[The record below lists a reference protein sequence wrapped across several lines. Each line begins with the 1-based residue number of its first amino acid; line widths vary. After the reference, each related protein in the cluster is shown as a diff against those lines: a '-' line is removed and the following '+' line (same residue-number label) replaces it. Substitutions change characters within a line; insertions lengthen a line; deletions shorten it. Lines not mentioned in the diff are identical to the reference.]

1 MSDQWDPAKLQQL
14 GALLQG
20 VWSQAPKS
28 HFPPPGIT
36 SPALLRQARF
46 NAEIANLAEKA
57 RTEPA
62 QLEQVIARLLEQ
74 NQLLLVAQSRPEV
87 MDVCES
93 VKALQGVTGGA
104 ADPTM
109 LALLLAT
116 QSNSTTSQ
124 PPRKRPFPSRE
135 SDAGRSDSLPQS
147 SSRWNRSSSPRRGTS
162 RDGRCYKCGGTGHF
176 GRECRER

>member
-1 MSDQWDPAKLQQL
+1 MQK
-14 GALLQG
+14 
-20 VWSQAPKS
+20 
-28 HFPPPGIT
+28 T
-36 SPALLRQARF
+36 
-46 NAEIANLAEKA
+46 
-57 RTEPA
+57 
-62 QLEQVIARLLEQ
+62 
-74 NQLLLVAQSRPEV
+74 
-87 MDVCES
+87 
-93 VKALQGVTGGA
+93 A
-104 ADPTM
+104 AM